1 MIIPGCAGAGPAREQ
16 RLVGVEDGL
25 IEAGC
30 EALEHVA
37 FGRGWIIEK
46 RQDLVAMTGENDVIE
61 VARAAP
67 VKVDRYFIGLPRDG
81 SNAGV
86 EKYVAIRCSERRDVV
101 VTAAAQHAPL
111 GMSVDAEHSVI
122 IEE

>member
-16 RLVGVEDGL
+16 RLVGMQNGF
-25 IEAGC
+25 IAAGC

-61 VARAAP
+61 VARAAT

-81 SNAGV
+81 SNSGV
-86 EKYVAIRCSERRDVV
+86 EEDAVAIRCSERRDVV
-101 VTAAAQHAPL
+101 VAAA
-111 GMSVDAEHSVI
+111 
-122 IEE
+122 